1 MVVSFLV
8 VSLMVSEHET
18 IIGNVIILQ
27 VLGIQELSAGHVF
40 EDLYLTLSPHLGG
53 QYWLQF

>member
-1 MVVSFLV
+1 MVG
-8 VSLMVSEHET
+8 EHET

-27 VLGIQELSAGHVF
+27 VLGIQELSVGHVS

-53 QYWLQF
+53 QYLLQF